1 MIQLRVPFTLA
12 DHLDQF
18 LMQAALH
25 HLKVRA
31 LKLSPEEFKDLL
43 ADPDGRDRYSDGY
56 YREVPI
62 HIVSP
67 GRRSRAWM

>member
-1 MIQLRVPFTLA
+1 MIQLRVPLTLA

-18 LMQAALH
+18 LAEASLH

-31 LKLSPEEFKDLL
+31 LKLSSDEFKQLL
-43 ADPDGRDRYSDGY
+43 ADPDGRDRYADGY

-67 GRRSRAWM
+67 RRRSRPWI